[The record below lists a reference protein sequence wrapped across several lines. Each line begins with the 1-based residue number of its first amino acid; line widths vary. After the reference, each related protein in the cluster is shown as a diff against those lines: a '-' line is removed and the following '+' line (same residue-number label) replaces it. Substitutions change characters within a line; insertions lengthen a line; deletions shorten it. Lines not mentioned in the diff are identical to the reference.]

1 MCALCVRRFVRTHVP
16 ALYARRRTDLQN
28 LIYILRKISGDYT
41 RTNPNDLKYCRADA
55 RHTRVSRLIMTK
67 KR

>member
-1 MCALCVRRFVRTHVP
+1 MP